1 MSNSNQA
8 RLNGMLLI
16 FWLTAWLIVASG
28 QASSRNIIETSC
40 GDFNLSIYL
49 PPGYDTVQGCK
60 VLYFND
66 GQSIFGRQGLNADG
80 TADLLIRSGLI
91 EPLIIVGIHSDQNR
105 TSHYVPYKDEGARQ
119 DFGDYQPMAD
129 EYTRQL
135 IDVIFPYIE
144 QHYKT
149 RPGRGIAGYSFGGL
163 HATWAALNFPDQ
175 FAFAGSLSPSF
186 WVSDFNIFK
195 EGYKARPHQI
205 YYFDVG
211 TGEWNYYVPMLLH
224 SQLSILQHIFYYED
238 EGGVHSISS
247 WRGDRLK
254 NILLLFAGKTDTSA
268 YNWEIRQETIKSEFT
283 GKFYLRINPVIQYSN
298 GLKCSISYAATYSL
312 LNNADGVVN
321 KDGSFSF
328 LHKKDLEISVSYK
341 KEARKILIRY
351 DEVEKIKA
359 RLR

>member
-1 MSNSNQA
+1 
-8 RLNGMLLI
+8 MLLI

-105 TSHYVPYKDEGARQ
+105 TSHYVPYMDEGARQ
-119 DFGDYQPMAD
+119 DFGDYQPMAN

-341 KEARKILIRY
+341 KEARRILIRY

>member
-1 MSNSNQA
+1 
-8 RLNGMLLI
+8 MLLI
-16 FWLTAWLIVASG
+16 FWFTASLTAASG
-28 QASSRNIIETSC
+28 QAISRNIIETTC
-40 GDFNLSIYL
+40 GDFDLSIYL
-49 PPGYDTVQGCK
+49 PPGYDTMQGCK

-66 GQSIFGRQGLNADG
+66 GQSIFGRQSLNADG
-80 TADLLIRSGLI
+80 IADLLIRERLI
-91 EPLIIVGIHSDQNR
+91 EPVIIVGIHSDHNR
-105 TSHYVPYKDEGARQ
+105 TSHYVPYMDEGARQ
-119 DFGDYQPMAD
+119 DFADYQPKAD

-135 IDVIFPYIE
+135 TDVVFPYIE
-144 QHYKT
+144 QHFKT

-175 FAFAGSLSPSF
+175 FTFAGSLSPSY
-186 WVSDFNIFK
+186 WVNDFNIFK

-224 SQLSILQHIFYYED
+224 SQLPILRQIFYYED
-238 EGGVHSISS
+238 EGGGHNIGS

-283 GKFYLRINPVIQYSN
+283 GKFYLRINPVIHYSN
-298 GLKCSISYAATYSL
+298 GLKCSISYAATYNL
-312 LNNADGVVN
+312 LNMEDGVVN
-321 KDGSFSF
+321 KDGSFRF
-328 LHKKDLEISVSYK
+328 LKEKDLELTVGYK
-341 KEARKILIRY
+341 KETRKIVIQY
-351 DEVEKIKA
+351 DEVEKTKA